1 MQNLVAVIMLAIFL
15 VGCAAPAPTAKP
27 PTAAPVAKPT
37 SAPTT
42 APTDA
47 ASKPT
52 SAPAPTKAPIGPTVK
67 PAAVAPTPQGMAVQ
81 NVKQAKQ
88 PDGSMLTTANI
99 TAPENLGIGQTEL
112 AAPDAMMLSE
122 TRTIRLRL
130 SPAPQLVG
138 LTPVAAP
145 GRTPDLPNFVY
156 RFSGNVQLYPM
167 MFAELRALTFDMD
180 QKGPVRRIVES
191 NKPVEW
197 AWVVRPL
204 AAGRQELTVELTIP
218 MIVNGV
224 NTEMNTHV
232 LQDLTVVIQVA
243 AQPTLPAPT
252 QTPAP
257 RSITDRIS
265 DSMVENSGRLL
276 AAIIGVI
283 GAILGGIFALLR
295 RKSN

>member
-1 MQNLVAVIMLAIFL
+1 MKSPMAIVLLMIFL
-15 VGCAAPAPTAKP
+15 TACAPAPAPTQAP
-27 PTAAPVAKPT
+27 AAPT
-37 SAPTT
+37 SAPVA
-42 APTDA
+42 APTA
-47 ASKPT
+47 AAPKPT
-52 SAPAPTKAPIGPTVK
+52 SAPAPTKAPIGPAVK
-67 PAAVAPTPQGMAVQ
+67 TTASAPTPQAMTVQ

-88 PDGSMLTTANI
+88 PDGNVLTTANI

-130 SPAPQLVG
+130 SPAPQLVA

-145 GRTPDLPNFVY
+145 GKTPDLPNFVY
-156 RFSGNVQLYPM
+156 RFSGNVQLYPV

-224 NTEMNTHV
+224 NTEMSTHV
-232 LQDLTVVIQVA
+232 LQDLTVAIQVA
-243 AQPTLPAPT
+243 AQPTAPT
-252 QTPAP
+252 QTP
-257 RSITDRIS
+257 RSAADRIA
-265 DSMVENSGRLL
+265 DSMIENSGALL
-276 AAIIGVI
+276 AALIGVV

-295 RKSN
+295 RKSK